1 MNATLPMPDGPVRV
15 VTGLGTLLL
24 YPQRFG
30 DIGALAEPAP
40 GDAAG
45 DRLRRF
51 FARVAAPENSNAEGP
66 GAPRLDATAAALSDD
81 DLEQL
86 ADAYLRLP
94 GGGVTVP
101 GDAPDAATATVAA
114 PGERAAARLDR
125 LLQSAHDRQLDDL
138 RGTFD
143 ALRHPGDASLPDAL
157 AELERQA
164 AALRMAADAV
174 AGDAGAAAPVE
185 AGTSPEERA
194 RRLQHDAIEL
204 SRSVARLTARSA
216 LLLAGLTE
224 ASSGHLRR
232 FLDGAGTEARHAQRR
247 IMVLAGI
254 AAAFAIG
261 ATALGAAL
269 LLQER
274 DNAREVQRLADVVAR
289 TQQDQAAVA
298 AERSAIDARLREIAE
313 RQVAESAAT
322 AAVHRSVVA
331 ALPAPPSPDAAVP
344 AHPANK
350 AAASKAPKRKVT
362 R

>member
-1 MNATLPMPDGPVRV
+1 MPDGPVRV

-66 GAPRLDATAAALSDD
+66 EAPRLDATAAALSDD

-274 DNAREVQRLADVVAR
+274 DNARAVQRLADVVAR

>member
-66 GAPRLDATAAALSDD
+66 EAPRLDATAAALSDD

-164 AALRMAADAV
+164 AALRMAADAM
-174 AGDAGAAAPVE
+174 ARDAGAAAPVE

-274 DNAREVQRLADVVAR
+274 DNARAVQRLADVVAR